1 MDDATFSK
9 ADLEDTDD
17 SEDSASFTEWFPSEW
32 RHQKVNPF
40 FIPRGKRKEEPPASV
55 MLSHFTEFAFR
66 MPTTDGL
73 SYENF
78 SFEGRRHMIPIYNTP
93 ARRIFLFCARQVE
106 KSTFLGN
113 KAVSL
118 SCLIP
123 GYKTLYVSP
132 TSTQTKTFSNDRIKE
147 PIETSPTLKS
157 FAAHMMAQNIFEKQF
172 NNFSKITLRNA
183 FLNADRTRGI
193 PAYMLE
199 CDEFQDL
206 LSDNIPVIEQ
216 CTSHAPE
223 NLKQFIYA
231 GTPKSL
237 DNNIEFYRSGVARGQ
252 AMSTQG
258 EWAVPCDS
266 CGSTVKGG
274 AGRFWNILGERNIG
288 KDSLICEKC
297 GKQIFPQH
305 ADAAWAHASPNAVF
319 ESYRISQLMV
329 PWKPWEEITLDY
341 RRYPR
346 DKFFNEVLGLSFDS
360 GLRPLSSAQ
369 VQACCNAQSTMTDE
383 GMSKYEP
390 PGYQNPVFAGID
402 WGTGEN
408 SYTVIS
414 LGTYAVGN
422 TFRIFYI
429 HRFEG
434 QELEIPYQTELILN
448 ILEKFKVMIIG
459 ADYGGGFHMNDIIT
473 RKFGP
478 QRLAKFQYMQR
489 IRKKVE
495 YDQKFRRYKVA
506 RSEVMSDIFNAIK
519 RGNVIEFPR
528 WEEFQEPYGK
538 DFTNIFS
545 EYNEQLRITQYNHR
559 QDRTDDAFHSVLY
572 CFLASMI
579 RFPRPDVIAPL
590 REDQH
595 RGGIQS
601 MYTGPLWQ
609 GLRTKKGPDDV
620 VHLSS
625 SAVGELD
632 VGLLPS
638 EREPAVDVRLPHQ
651 ALSRV
656 REHRDGHHGV
666 GVVLHLLDGDCP
678 ECSVGAQQENHP
690 WFLLLEV
697 VPHEGQVR
705 AVDPHDDLRP
715 AHHVRWG

>member
-1 MDDATFSK
+1 MAEEYTGGF
-9 ADLEDTDD
+9 AYLDD
-17 SEDSASFTEWFPSEW
+17 SEFSDVDIFDVDDSDDLADSCEWIAPNVNLWEP
-32 RHQKVNPF
+32 QKQNPF
-40 FIPRGKRKEEPPASV
+40 FLKAKKKKDADKIEIL
-55 MLSHFTEFAFR
+55 LSAFTEFAFR
-66 MPTTDGL
+66 MPAPDGL
-73 SYENF
+73 TYENF
-78 SFEGRRHMIPIYNTP
+78 SFEGRRHMLPIYNTP
-93 ARRIFLFCARQVE
+93 SKRIFLFCARQVE

-113 KAVSL
+113 KAIGM

-199 CDEFQDL
+199 LDEFQDL

-216 CTSHAPE
+216 CTSHAPA
-223 NLKQFIYA
+223 NLKQFVYS

-237 DNNIEFYRSGVARGQ
+237 DNNIEFYRSGVARGKPL
-252 AMSTQG
+252 STQG
-258 EWAVPCDS
+258 EWMVPCDS
-266 CGSTVKGG
+266 CGSSVKGG

-288 KDSLICEKC
+288 RNSLICERC
-297 GKQIFPQH
+297 GKQIHPQH
-305 ADAAWAHASPNAVF
+305 PEATWAHATADAAF

-329 PWKPWEEITLDY
+329 PWKPWEEIILDY

-346 DKFFNEVLGLSFDS
+346 DKFFNEVLGVSFDS

-369 VQACCNAQSTMTDE
+369 VKACCSENVQMTE
-383 GMSKYEP
+383 EHLKKYES

-414 LGTYAVGN
+414 LGTYYDGN
-422 TFRIFYI
+422 KFRIFYI

-434 QELEIPYQTELILN
+434 QELEIPYQTQLILEL
-448 ILEKFKVMIIG
+448 LERFNVLLIG
-459 ADYGGGFHMNDIIT
+459 ADYGGGFHMNDVLT

-478 QRLAKFQYMQR
+478 HKLTKFQYMQK
-489 IRKKVE
+489 IKKKVVFNPT
-495 YDQKFRRYKVA
+495 FRRYQVA

-519 RGNVIEFPR
+519 RGGVLEFPN
-528 WEEFQEPYGK
+528 WDEFQEPYAK

-545 EYNEQLRITQYNHR
+545 EYNEQLRIIQYNHR

-572 CFLASMI
+572 CFLASMV

-590 REDQH
+590 REDRN

-601 MYTGPLWQ
+601 SYSGPLWQ
-609 GLRTKKGPDDV
+609 G
-620 VHLSS
+620 
-625 SAVGELD
+625 
-632 VGLLPS
+632 
-638 EREPAVDVRLPHQ
+638 
-651 ALSRV
+651 
-656 REHRDGHHGV
+656 
-666 GVVLHLLDGDCP
+666 
-678 ECSVGAQQENHP
+678 
-690 WFLLLEV
+690 
-697 VPHEGQVR
+697 
-705 AVDPHDDLRP
+705 
-715 AHHVRWG
+715 